1 METIQGQPN
10 ICHHEMECMVTLD
23 FTVPKL
29 AILRLR
35 STALKADGIVNL
47 LL

>member
-10 ICHHEMECMVTLD
+10 ICHHKMECMVTMD

-29 AILRLR
+29 AILSLDRELGR
-35 STALKADGIVNL
+35 FTHE
-47 LL
+47 